1 MSQHERP
8 GAGLTYA
15 PPAQDFTEIT
25 EAGTNFDVRELAFY
39 KEREAKKTFRARATL
54 LAVIFVMLTA
64 NIILANRNHEH
75 TMIQSSQLLENLDQT
90 RLDQAQLTELVE
102 SRLAAIEVQIAAMD
116 EAQSQDDE
124 EDAGQVAE

>member
-1 MSQHERP
+1 MSDKERT

-39 KEREAKKTFRARATL
+39 KERETKRTFRARATL
-54 LAVIFVMLTA
+54 LGVIFVMLLA
-64 NIILANRNHEH
+64 NILLANRNHQH
-75 TMIQSSQLLENLDQT
+75 AMNQTDQLLNNLDQT

-102 SRLAAIEVQIAAMD
+102 SRLAAVEQQLKALQEEAA
-116 EAQSQDDE
+116 
-124 EDAGQVAE
+124 AEPVPPAE

>member
-1 MSQHERP
+1 MSDKERT

-39 KEREAKKTFRARATL
+39 KERETKRTFRARATL
-54 LAVIFVMLTA
+54 LGVIFVMLMA
-64 NIILANRNHEH
+64 NILLANRNHQH
-75 TMIQSSQLLENLDQT
+75 AMTQTDQLLNNLDQT

-102 SRLAAIEVQIAAMD
+102 SRLAAVEQQLKALQEEAA
-116 EAQSQDDE
+116 
-124 EDAGQVAE
+124 AEPAPPAE

>member
-1 MSQHERP
+1 MSDKERT

-39 KEREAKKTFRARATL
+39 KERENKRTFRARATL
-54 LAVIFVMLTA
+54 LGVIFVMLLA
-64 NIILANRNHEH
+64 NILLANRNHQH
-75 TMIQSSQLLENLDQT
+75 AMTQTDQLLNNLDQT

-102 SRLAAIEVQIAAMD
+102 SRLAAVEQQLKALQEQEEK
-116 EAQSQDDE
+116 EAE
-124 EDAGQVAE
+124 PAPTAE

>member
-1 MSQHERP
+1 MSDKQRP

-39 KEREAKKTFRARATL
+39 KERDSKKTFRARATL
-54 LAVIFVMLTA
+54 LGVIFVMLLA
-64 NIILANRNHEH
+64 NILLANRNHQH
-75 TMIQSSQLLENLDQT
+75 AMTQTDQLLNNLDQT

-102 SRLAAIEVQIAAMD
+102 SRLAAVEEQLKAMQA
-116 EAQSQDDE
+116 EAS
-124 EDAGQVAE
+124 AEPEATVE